1 MRERE
6 KGRRRGHVLRGRT
19 MIRRNLFISKLR
31 RRLCEKGM
39 LALGTG
45 RKFQTGKS
53 KFYSN
58 VLGSKVSAESTV
70 ASS

>member
-1 MRERE
+1 
-6 KGRRRGHVLRGRT
+6 

-45 RKFQTGKS
+45 GKFQTGKS

-58 VLGSKVSAESTV
+58 VLGSTVSAGSTV

>member
-1 MRERE
+1 
-6 KGRRRGHVLRGRT
+6 

-39 LALGTG
+39 LALGAG
-45 RKFQTGKS
+45 GKFETGKS

-58 VLGSKVSAESTV
+58 VLGIGAVHRCV
-70 ASS
+70 LLVGN

>member
-1 MRERE
+1 MRKRERR
-6 KGRRRGHVLRGRT
+6 GGGHVLGGRT

-39 LALGTG
+39 LALGAG
-45 RKFQTGKS
+45 GKFETGKS

-58 VLGSKVSAESTV
+58 VLGIGAVHRCV
-70 ASS
+70 LLVGN